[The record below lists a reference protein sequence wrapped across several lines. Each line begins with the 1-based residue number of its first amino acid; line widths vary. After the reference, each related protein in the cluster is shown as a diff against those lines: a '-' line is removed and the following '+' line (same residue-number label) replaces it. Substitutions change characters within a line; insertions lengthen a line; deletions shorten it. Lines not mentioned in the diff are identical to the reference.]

1 MTRSGDI
8 CSPGSMYQKFHR
20 TIEKK
25 NNMRITRILL
35 VVLVAVCS
43 VTAARS
49 QEEAAEDRGGFRK
62 ENLFTG
68 GSISLGFSNNS
79 FQVGASPVLGYSLT
93 SWVDAGIAVN
103 WNYVSFRD
111 RYITGSDD
119 KIRQSTYGGGVFTR
133 LFPVD
138 FLFIHGQVEHNFITQ
153 KYLPAGGGSTTNN
166 KGEATSLLLGAGYAS
181 GRYPGSGQPFFYLSI
196 LFDVLNRPFSPYTN
210 AGGDIVPTLR
220 AGFQIPLFQGQA
232 YREHSR

>member
-1 MTRSGDI
+1 M
-8 CSPGSMYQKFHR
+8 
-20 TIEKK
+20 
-25 NNMRITRILL
+25 NRIWLAALIF
-35 VVLVAVCS
+35 VSS
-43 VTAARS
+43 VTAAWA
-49 QEEAAEDRGGFRK
+49 QDKTPADDDRGFRK

-79 FQVGASPVLGYSLT
+79 FQVGASPILGYSLA

-138 FLFIHGQVEHNFITQ
+138 FLFIHGQLEHNFITQ
-153 KYLPAGGGSTTNN
+153 KYLPAGGASQTTG
-166 KGEATSLLLGAGYAS
+166 KVEATSLLLGAGYAS
-181 GRYPGSGQPFFYLSI
+181 GRYAGSGQPFFYLSL
-196 LFDVLNRPFSPYTN
+196 LFDVMNRPFSPYTN
-210 AGGDIVPTLR
+210 SGGDIVPILR
-220 AGFQIPLFQGQA
+220 AGFQIPLFQGRGSQDW
-232 YREHSR
+232 